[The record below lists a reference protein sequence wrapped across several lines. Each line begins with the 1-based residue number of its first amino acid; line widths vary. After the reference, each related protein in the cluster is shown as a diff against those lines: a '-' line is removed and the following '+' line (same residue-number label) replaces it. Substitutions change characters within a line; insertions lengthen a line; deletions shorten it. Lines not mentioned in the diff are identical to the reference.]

1 MRNRTV
7 RIAALLLTGA
17 ALMWSLTGCGQRIN
31 TVQTET
37 ETESE
42 TQEKQTEA
50 PAPPATEKTTET
62 EMQSETQKLITSVDY
77 TSKDGTVKI
86 TLPDNTWKVTQD
98 ADEMRMFQSGNAAII
113 NIVHANTD
121 TAMKNLSVMT
131 SENALDES
139 LKSQYTKPD
148 DYEIQEFS
156 STNVND
162 INLYRYTVKYNA
174 AARMWAYSVTNAVVA
189 SDQAYVVTGTVTDDN
204 KTLLD
209 SVKKAVESFQV
220 LGDSTLKS
228 VTGKVITGTTQKT
241 SETVN
246 PNTGSTQELTSL
258 SDYGAPVTLVTT
270 DVVNM
275 RAQPGTDAGI
285 MTTLNGSTSV
295 SVVGETKNWFKV
307 NVGGNIGYIRKD
319 FLVYPNSNTKTSET
333 TATEAPS
340 GNTASQ
346 SSAELGTATNYGSAT
361 TLYAS
366 ADVNIRTQPGTD
378 STIAG
383 SLGTGTSVT
392 VVGETDNWFIVNIG
406 GQTGYISKGYLT
418 YDNSVSNGTQASSSN
433 ISGGGGSSTDG
444 SGSGSGSSTTP
455 SSPSAVSGTVTGTT
469 VDSITVAGDDGKTY
483 TIYYGDASVSSS
495 DGLYSGVH
503 VNVSLDSA
511 QAAGDGTLY
520 ATSVVGN

>member
-1 MRNRTV
+1 MKNRTV

-17 ALMWSLTGCGQRIN
+17 ALMWSLSGCGQRIN

-42 TQEKQTEA
+42 TQAKQTETT
-50 PAPPATEKTTET
+50 APPVTEKETET
-62 EMQSETQKLITSVDY
+62 EVQSETQKLITSVDY
-77 TSKDGTVKI
+77 TSKDGSVKI

-98 ADEMRMFQSGNAAII
+98 ADEMRVFQSGNAAII

-121 TAMKNLSVMT
+121 TALKNLSVLT
-131 SENALDES
+131 SQQALDES

-148 DYEIQEFS
+148 DYEIQEFTA
-156 STNVND
+156 TNVNN

-258 SDYGAPVTLVTT
+258 SDYGTTVTLVTT
-270 DVVNM
+270 DTVNM
-275 RAQPGTDAGI
+275 RSQPGTDSSI
-285 MTTLNGSTSV
+285 MTTLTPKTNV

-307 NVGGNIGYIRKD
+307 NIGGNIGYIRKD
-319 FLVYPNSNTKTSET
+319 FLVYGNTTSSET
-333 TATEAPS
+333 TATEAAG
-340 GNTASQ
+340 GNTSAP
-346 SSAELGTATNYGSAT
+346 SSAELGTATTYGSAT
-361 TLYAS
+361 SLYAS
-366 ADVNIRTQPGTD
+366 ADVNIRTAPGTD
-378 STIAG
+378 SAVAG
-383 SLGTGTSVT
+383 SLGKGTSVS
-392 VVGETDNWFIVNIG
+392 VIGETDNWFIVSVG
-406 GQTGYISKGYLT
+406 GQTGYVSKGYLT
-418 YDNSVSNGTQASSSN
+418 YDSSVSNGTSASSEN
-433 ISGGGGSSTDG
+433 ISGGGGSSSG
-444 SGSGSGSSTTP
+444 SGSGSGSS
-455 SSPSAVSGTVTGTT
+455 SASPSAVSGTVTGTT
-469 VDSITVAGDDGKTY
+469 VDSITVAGDDGNTY

-503 VNVSLDSA
+503 VNVNLDTA